1 MQTLPFQPEIAERM
15 LAGTTDEHIHP
26 EAVFVRT
33 ANGYWVAWHQ
43 GVAAVLAD
51 TTPPDIPCDWVEGAE
66 SLAEL
71 VAMLESGEYAEI
83 AEFDG
88 DDEAWAQM
96 LAGCDEDHEHNEH
109 CGHNHK

>member
-26 EAVFVRT
+26 EAVFVHT
-33 ANGYWVAWHQ
+33 ANGYW
-43 GVAAVLAD
+43 GGLAPRPGRCARRHHPARHPLRLGGRRRI
-51 TTPPDIPCDWVEGAE
+51 TGRIA
-66 SLAEL
+66 
-71 VAMLESGEYAEI
+71 AMLESGEYAEI

-96 LAGCDEDHEHNEH
+96 LAGCDEDHEHNKH
-109 CGHNHK
+109 CGHSHK

>member
-1 MQTLPFQPEIAERM
+1 
-15 LAGTTDEHIHP
+15 
-26 EAVFVRT
+26 
-33 ANGYWVAWHQ
+33 
-43 GVAAVLAD
+43 
-51 TTPPDIPCDWVEGAE
+51 
-66 SLAEL
+66 
-71 VAMLESGEYAEI
+71 MLESGEYAEI